1 MSGRGGLFTA
11 IRNTKS
17 LYRFTSSFD
26 QTNPAVIGH
35 YSYPLCG
42 RRGDALSD
50 LAIFQKDKNIGNRYN
65 YPRISQF
72 VWKVEKQKTLES

>member
-17 LYRFTSSFD
+17 LNKFTSSFD
-26 QTNPAVIGH
+26 QTSPAVIGH

-42 RRGDALSD
+42 RKGDALQD
-50 LAIFQKDKNIGNRYN
+50 LAIFQKEKKERNRYDH
-65 YPRISQF
+65 PRVSQF
-72 VWKVEKQKTLES
+72 VWKMFGK